1 MHHKQIKAL
10 IRKQLKKEYP
20 NWKRLSKK
28 QKKTLAKQVLTAV
41 VEDYDFQQEI
51 SLPREEL
58 LGIEEQLPMDDIMT
72 LEEMQEFVTEL
83 PHPLFTILYLRI
95 ICLVA

>member
-28 QKKTLAKQVLTAV
+28 QKKALAKQVLTAV
-41 VEDYDFQQEI
+41 VEDDDFQQAI
-51 SLPREEL
+51 STN
-58 LGIEEQLPMDDIMT
+58 QLSKV
-72 LEEMQEFVTEL
+72 L
-83 PHPLFTILYLRI
+83 
-95 ICLVA
+95 